1 MIRPNFPRIAKKIVR
16 TCAAIKEDDTVVV
29 MGRDDALSFCE
40 LIALECGKVGALPLV
55 RIYSDNYTLRRFLDV
70 PQEFLKKTPRH
81 FKALL
86 RETDAVISVGMDF
99 QDPARFRRVPEEK
112 LGAARIGSKPLSDV
126 VYDRKRRWIGT
137 GFPTRQQA
145 RVYGIRFASFHDMYW
160 KAMDIDYRD
169 LNKRCLKLRSRVEGE
184 ATARITSDKG
194 TDLTLSLKGRHWV
207 ADDGV
212 IGPEDI
218 AAREPFLNLPSGEIC
233 AAPLEDS
240 ANGTAVFD
248 FAFYRGHRIRDLQLR
263 FKDGRAKAVRAAE
276 GLKVFRNVIKNTH
289 GDNDRI
295 GELGIGMN
303 PSVKRAVGYTLTDE
317 KIIGTIHM
325 AIGDNRMLGG
335 RNNSDL
341 HWDLIMV
348 KPTLVI
354 GETKVMDHGRY
365 RV

>member
-86 RETDAVISVGMDF
+86 RETDVVISVGMDF

-184 ATARITSDKG
+184 ATA
-194 TDLTLSLKGRHWV
+194 
-207 ADDGV
+207 
-212 IGPEDI
+212 
-218 AAREPFLNLPSGEIC
+218 SGEIC